1 MDSTGSLRVDVVHWI
16 PLTEASGCLGILL
29 MTREAN
35 PLARVRDTLDKRWA
49 VVVPSS
55 WPVWRA
61 RARPSRL
68 NWSTMVWC
76 RPPRDSATRGT
87 KARAPGAPAR
97 AGVEWSKHIPD
108 HTDVMILFMTL

>member
-1 MDSTGSLRVDVVHWI
+1 MDSTGSLRVDVVYWI

-29 MTREAN
+29 ITREAN

-76 RPPRDSATRGT
+76 RPLRDSATRST
-87 KARAPGAPAR
+87 KVRPLPPAVVY
-97 AGVEWSKHIPD
+97 GPP
-108 HTDVMILFMTL
+108 